1 MKPAGSEKFT
11 TIHWR
16 LIRRLALSF
25 RLLKNFWTQGY
36 VLYPE
41 DPEEG
46 EYVAF
51 ADFYKFSGRHSSKT
65 ESGKF
70 QLFQSDH

>member
-25 RLLKNFWTQGY
+25 RLLKNFGRKDTCCI
-36 VLYPE
+36 PE

-46 EYVAF
+46 EYMLLL
-51 ADFYKFSGRHSSKT
+51 
-65 ESGKF
+65 
-70 QLFQSDH
+70 QIL